1 MQYVSEA
8 TYFTD
13 ISKFHN
19 IWSPSLKI
27 IAKITHCNLNSCC
40 TPLHILFSI
49 HLPTYCSTERWNSPL
64 SMKQLHVVS
73 KMG

>member
-13 ISKFHN
+13 ITKFHN

-27 IAKITHCNLNSCC
+27 IAKITHCNLNSSCI
-40 TPLHILFSI
+40 PLHIIFL
-49 HLPTYCSTERWNSPL
+49 T
-64 SMKQLHVVS
+64 QLIYQHIVPRKGGIVRCP
-73 KMG
+73 